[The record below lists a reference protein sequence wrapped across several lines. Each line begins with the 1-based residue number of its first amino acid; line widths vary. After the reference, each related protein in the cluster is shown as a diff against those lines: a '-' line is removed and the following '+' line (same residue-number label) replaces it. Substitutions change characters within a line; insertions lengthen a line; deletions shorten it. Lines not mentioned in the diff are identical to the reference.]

1 MKPLSLKGLAMVS
14 AAALSMTA
22 VAMIALGAAEQ
33 PRRDGTLV
41 YGLSTEPPDLDPH
54 VNSGLSSGTIK
65 MNVYE
70 GLVKYGHGGT
80 IVPALAER
88 WGLVGQNQYV
98 FHLRKGV
105 RFHNGDPLTA
115 DDVKFSF
122 DRILD
127 PKVGGSLRGN
137 FAVIKSV
144 EVMDPAT
151 VKIVLTQPFSPF
163 LAYLAQPYAGIVDR
177 KFVQGGAILRATMIG
192 TGPFKFVSWDPGQ
205 RVRLVRNPEYWVK
218 DRPYLDAIAFV
229 PFGDDQTRLTALRA
243 GDIMLMDFV
252 PQEQMI
258 TIERDK
264 ALKLYADVGIFMC
277 LIFNPQRK
285 PYDDVRVRQAI
296 AYGIDRDAVV
306 KTIFDGRG
314 SPITGDVIPKS
325 WWSYNRAT
333 EGMYTFNPEKARA
346 LLREAGYPNGVK
358 ITLLA
363 PITYSLHT
371 RTAQVVQASLAK
383 AGIQAQLD
391 LPEWAVVLKRHN
403 EGDYGSEVRGLT
415 ASINDPDFLS
425 DFYQSDRAYYAKQ
438 VGFKDAQ
445 IDQWLA
451 QARLVQNQTIR
462 KQLYEKITLRALE
475 LAPWVYVAWGDQGE
489 AARTFV
495 KGYDHLPG
503 PLGRYSGFSLPDVW
517 LDR

>member
-1 MKPLSLKGLAMVS
+1 MIRRSVLVLIAILAAGSLPAIV
-14 AAALSMTA
+14 T
-22 VAMIALGAAEQ
+22 GAAEQ
-33 PRRDGTLV
+33 PKRGGTLI
-41 YGLSTEPPDLDPH
+41 YGLSTEPPDLDAH
-54 VNSGLSSGTIK
+54 VDSGVSAGTVK
-65 MNVYE
+65 ESVYE
-70 GLVKYGHGGT
+70 GLVKYGHGGA

-88 WGLVGQNQYV
+88 WGTVGQTQYV

-127 PKVGGSLRGN
+127 PKSGGFLRGN
-137 FAVIKSV
+137 LSVIKSV
-144 EVMDPAT
+144 EVVDPLT
-151 VKIVLTQPFSPF
+151 VKVVLAQPFSPF
-163 LAYLAQPYAGIVDR
+163 LAYLAMPYGAVVDK
-177 KFVQGGAILRATMIG
+177 KFVQGGANLRSTMMG
-192 TGPFKFVSWDPGQ
+192 TGPFKFVSWEPGQ
-205 RVRLVRNPEYWVK
+205 RIRVVRNEEYWDK
-218 DRPYLDAIAFV
+218 GKPHLDAITFV

-243 GDIMLMDFV
+243 GDIMLMDFM
-252 PQEQMI
+252 PQDQMNAV
-258 TIERDK
+258 ERNK
-264 ALKLYADVGIFMC
+264 QLKLYADVGIFMC

-314 SPITGDVIPKS
+314 TPITGDVLPKS
-325 WWSYNRAT
+325 WWAYNPAVQ
-333 EGMYTFNPEKARA
+333 GMYAFNPEKAKS

-383 AGIQAQLD
+383 VGIQVQLD

-403 EGDYGSEVRGLT
+403 EGDYGSQVRGLT
-415 ASINDPDFLS
+415 AAINDPDFLS
-425 DFYQSDRAYYAKQ
+425 NYYQSDRTYYAKQ
-438 VGFKDAQ
+438 VGFKD
-445 IDQWLA
+445 DQLDDWLA
-451 QARLVQNQTIR
+451 QARLVQNQAIR
-462 KQLYEKITLRALE
+462 KQLYGKVTARALE
-475 LAPWVYVAWGDQGE
+475 LAPWVYIAWGDQGE

-495 KGYDHLPG
+495 KGYDHYPG
-503 PLGRYSGFSLPDVW
+503 PLGRYAGYSLAETW